1 MRIQQRHSGI
11 RQSRSRVRTLFK
23 YTVPHSDIYR
33 IRALIGYHQL
43 NIFGSTLWRNQG
55 IAIQVKVPGF
65 IDVPVKVKINNR
77 DKSDTG
83 ALSSLFGRIK
93 ADVGISDFCRK
104 SQTQNNL
111 SLAYLDDSGRSTG
124 TNEIYKCC

>member
-1 MRIQQRHSGI
+1 
-11 RQSRSRVRTLFK
+11 
-23 YTVPHSDIYR
+23 
-33 IRALIGYHQL
+33 LIGYRQL